1 MCGMSATDETKPTPP
16 DNARPLKVGEM
27 IEDGDLHWNATV
39 KHWVAVTPQ
48 GEERVEPGKDG
59 FYYRKN
65 ADL

>member
-1 MCGMSATDETKPTPP
+1 MSATDETKPDAP
-16 DNARPLKVGEM
+16 DKARPLKVGEM
-27 IEDGDLHWNATV
+27 IEDGDLHWNRTV

-48 GEERVEPGKDG
+48 GEERVEPGQDG

>member
-1 MCGMSATDETKPTPP
+1 MSTTDEIKPTPP
-16 DNARPLKVGEM
+16 DDARPLEVGAI

-48 GEERVEPGKDG
+48 GEERVEPGQEG
-59 FYYRKN
+59 CYYRKN